1 LKKTSFIEAASKER
15 WVLLRNLP
23 VEVVSGA
30 SRVSNNEYQPAQVV
44 LASIPVVYY
53 WGRVM
58 LSGAAYR
65 YHSGDK
71 ILKLFF
77 EDLSVGFTVNVGPYS
92 LGSSEMAQFA
102 RQWDPQ
108 PFHVENASHT
118 EFTSGQIASGLH
130 TMAATFRAFVVAGI
144 FTGNI
149 VLGLGY
155 DKVHLRRPIQPDDV
169 LRAKAVITTMR
180 SSKSRP
186 NLGILKWR
194 IEAKNAD
201 IPVLKQ

>member
-1 LKKTSFIEAASKER
+1 
-15 WVLLRNLP
+15 
-23 VEVVSGA
+23 
-30 SRVSNNEYQPAQVV
+30 
-44 LASIPVVYY
+44 
-53 WGRVM
+53 
-58 LSGAAYR
+58 
-65 YHSGDK
+65 
-71 ILKLFF
+71 LKLFF

-108 PFHVENASHT
+108 PFHMENASHT

-194 IEAKNAD
+194 IEAKNGD
-201 IPVLKQ
+201 ISVFEAEVTNLIRMRQTDVISKPL